1 MIIGILCIVNQYC
14 SFPDTIEEDTSM
26 LETASLKRT
35 DYLTVFEQRFVK
47 DQPENDILRND
58 KYWTKS
64 IPHEYSGPCETY
76 DPPMQSDPG
85 YEISMFL
92 TLKDLDTNLDIF
104 LHEKDKFFYSKNL
117 MSSKFTK
124 FLDLEE
130 VKKTNNDHTRIIGS

>member
-1 MIIGILCIVNQYC
+1 MTIGILYFVNKYC
-14 SFPDTIEEDTSM
+14 SFLDTIEEDTIILDM
-26 LETASLKRT
+26 ASLKRT

-58 KYWTKS
+58 KYWKKS
-64 IPHEYSGPCETY
+64 IPHENSGPCETY
-76 DPPMQSDPG
+76 DPPMLSEPG

-104 LHEKDKFFYSKNL
+104 LHEKNRFFYSKNL

>member
-1 MIIGILCIVNQYC
+1 MGNG
-14 SFPDTIEEDTSM
+14 TSIFDGV
-26 LETASLKRT
+26 SLNRSH
-35 DYLTVFEQRFVK
+35 YLTTFTQRFEK
-47 DQPENDILRND
+47 DETEIEILSEN

-64 IPHEYSGPCETY
+64 TPHEKSGPCETY
-76 DPPMQSDPG
+76 DPPLPSDPG

>member
-1 MIIGILCIVNQYC
+1 
-14 SFPDTIEEDTSM
+14 M
-26 LETASLKRT
+26 LEMASLKRT

-76 DPPMQSDPG
+76 EPPMQSDPG

-130 VKKTNNDHTRIIGS
+130 VKKTNNDHTRIIGT

>member
-1 MIIGILCIVNQYC
+1 MTIGILCIVNQYC
-14 SFPDTIEEDTSM
+14 SFSDTMGEDTSM
-26 LETASLKRT
+26 LGMASLKRT

-47 DQPENDILRND
+47 DQTESDILRND

-92 TLKDLDTNLDIF
+92 TLKELDTNLDIF
-104 LHEKDKFFYSKNL
+104 LHEKNKFFYSKNL

-124 FLDLEE
+124 YLDLE
-130 VKKTNNDHTRIIGS
+130 

>member
-1 MIIGILCIVNQYC
+1 
-14 SFPDTIEEDTSM
+14 M
-26 LETASLKRT
+26 LDEASLHRT

-47 DQPENDILRND
+47 DQAENDILHND
-58 KYWTKS
+58 QYWTKS
-64 IPHEYSGPCETY
+64 IPHEKSGPCETY

-92 TLKDLDTNLDIF
+92 TLKDLDTSLDIF
-104 LHEKDKFFYSKNL
+104 LHEKNRFFYSKNL

-130 VKKTNNDHTRIIGS
+130 VKKTNNDHTRIIGTELNMNLARQCNQTISCII

>member
-1 MIIGILCIVNQYC
+1 
-14 SFPDTIEEDTSM
+14 M
-26 LETASLKRT
+26 LGMASLKRT

-47 DQPENDILRND
+47 DQTESDILRND

-64 IPHEYSGPCETY
+64 IPHEKSGPCETY

-104 LHEKDKFFYSKNL
+104 LHEKNRFFYSKNV

-130 VKKTNNDHTRIIGS
+130 VKKTNNDHTRIIGT